1 MRSEVK
7 ICGINDAAF
16 ALEAARLGVDYLG
29 FIFETSSP
37 RCVDV
42 MQAFVIAAELRSTLG
57 ERASRPF
64 RGSMLGERESVVASE
79 LRSTLGERASRPF
92 RGSALGERASRPF
105 KVIPRLV
112 GVFVRQTPPEILDIM
127 DRAGLD
133 IVQLHRRA
141 TPEDVAALRASG
153 REIWTL
159 AGGAPGDGVLF
170 DSSHGDCDSAFRKGA
185 YKSILAGRLSADN
198 AAGAIATGADVL
210 DFNSSLETSPG
221 CKSIHLLHD
230 LISSLGL

>member
-1 MRSEVK
+1 MSPEIK
-7 ICGINDAAF
+7 ICGINDESF
-16 ALEAARLGVDYLG
+16 ALEAAKLGVDYLG
-29 FIFETSSP
+29 FIFEASSP

-42 MQAFVIAAELRSTLG
+42 MQVSVIASTL
-57 ERASRPF
+57 R
-64 RGSMLGERESVVASE
+64 
-79 LRSTLGERASRPF
+79 
-92 RGSALGERASRPF
+92 SALGERAPLRFEAPPSGKRRLRRFEP
-105 KVIPRLV
+105 IPRLV
-112 GVFVRQTPPEILDIM
+112 GVFVRQTPSEILGIM

-170 DSSHGDCDSAFRKGA
+170 DSSHGDGDSAFRKGA
-185 YKSILAGRLSADN
+185 YKSILAGRLSAEN
-198 AAGAIATGADVL
+198 AAEAIAAGADVL

-221 CKSIHLLHD
+221 CKSIHRLRD
-230 LISSLGL
+230 LISSIRDNP

>member
-1 MRSEVK
+1 MRPEVK

-42 MQAFVIAAELRSTLG
+42 MQAAVI
-57 ERASRPF
+57 
-64 RGSMLGERESVVASE
+64 ASE
-79 LRSTLGERASRPF
+79 LRST
-92 RGSALGERASRPF
+92 LGERASRPF

-112 GVFVRQTPPEILDIM
+112 GVFVRQTPAEILDIM

-153 REIWTL
+153 REVWTL

-170 DSSHGDCDSAFRKGA
+170 DSSHGDGESAFRKGA
-185 YKSILAGRLSADN
+185 YKSILAGRLSAEN
-198 AAGAIATGADVL
+198 AAEAIATGADVL

-221 CKSIHLLHD
+221 RKSIELLHS
-230 LISSLGL
+230 LISDCIEPAVFGILHPRRSIQKRSASAGRANRA

>member
-1 MRSEVK
+1 MSPEIK
-7 ICGINDAAF
+7 ICGINDESF
-16 ALEAARLGVDYLG
+16 ALEAAKLGVDYLG
-29 FIFETSSP
+29 FIFEASSP

-42 MQAFVIAAELRSTLG
+42 MQASVIATQLRELEG
-57 ERASRPF
+57 C
-64 RGSMLGERESVVASE
+64 
-79 LRSTLGERASRPF
+79 
-92 RGSALGERASRPF
+92 
-105 KVIPRLV
+105 PRLV
-112 GVFVRQTPPEILDIM
+112 GVFVRQTPSEILDIM

-170 DSSHGDCDSAFRKGA
+170 DSSHGDGDSAFRKGA
-185 YKSILAGRLSADN
+185 YKSILAGRLSAEN
-198 AAGAIATGADVL
+198 AAEAIATGADVL

-221 CKSIHLLHD
+221 CKSIHRLRD
-230 LISSLGL
+230 LISSIRDNP

>member
-1 MRSEVK
+1 MRPEVK

-29 FIFETSSP
+29 FIFEHSSP
-37 RCVDV
+37 RCVGV
-42 MQAFVIAAELRSTLG
+42 MQASAI
-57 ERASRPF
+57 
-64 RGSMLGERESVVASE
+64 ASE
-79 LRSTLGERASRPF
+79 LH
-92 RGSALGERASRPF
+92 SALENRHHRRFERL
-105 KVIPRLV
+105 PRLV
-112 GVFVRQTPPEILDIM
+112 GVFVRQTPSEILDIM

-133 IVQLHRRA
+133 VVQLHRRA
-141 TPEDVAALRASG
+141 TAEDVAALRASG

-170 DSSHGDCDSAFRKGA
+170 DSSHGDGDSSFRKGA

-198 AAGAIATGADVL
+198 AAEAIATGADVL

-221 CKSIHLLHD
+221 HKSIHLLHG
-230 LISSLGL
+230 LISSLGLQD

>member
-1 MRSEVK
+1 MQIK
-7 ICGINDAAF
+7 ICGINDESF
-16 ALEAARLGVDYLG
+16 ALEAAKLGVDYLG
-29 FIFETSSP
+29 FIFEPSSP

-42 MQAFVIAAELRSTLG
+42 ATAAGIASELRATSG
-57 ERASRPF
+57 NRRPRRFEESAQGASRPF
-64 RGSMLGERESVVASE
+64 EAARAPLPRELQLGE
-79 LRSTLGERASRPF
+79 
-92 RGSALGERASRPF
+92 
-105 KVIPRLV
+105 KPRLV
-112 GVFVRQTPPEILDIM
+112 GVFVRQTPSEILDIM

-170 DSSHGDCDSAFRKGA
+170 DSSHGDGDSAFRKGA

-198 AAGAIATGADVL
+198 AAEAIATGADVL

-221 CKSIHLLHD
+221 CKSVHLLHG